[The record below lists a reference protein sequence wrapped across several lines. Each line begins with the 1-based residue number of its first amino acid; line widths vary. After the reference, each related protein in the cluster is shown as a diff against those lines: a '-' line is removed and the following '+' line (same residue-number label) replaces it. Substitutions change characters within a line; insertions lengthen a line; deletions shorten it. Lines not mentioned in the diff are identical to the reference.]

1 MVTCQRWDSFEKTP
15 RESEGQV
22 EHSWEGVVNGGRLN
36 KVRRGGRAHG
46 PGGQVVRESPEDV
59 WICTVERQL
68 ETESD
73 IHRGHTL
80 A

>member
-22 EHSWEGVVNGGRLN
+22 EHSWEGVVSGGRLN
-36 KVRRGGRAHG
+36 GVRRGRRAHG
-46 PGGQVVRESPEDV
+46 PGGQVVHESPEDV
-59 WICTVERQL
+59 WICAVERQL
-68 ETESD
+68 ETERD